1 MRIELSL
8 KPEIS
13 IRQALCI
20 EYPVVIEDIKEYF
33 KDNESGD
40 VRNLKELLRVVPQR
54 QHGRLA
60 YVVGG
65 GWAVEVLTG
74 KARDHG
80 NINVLVV
87 DPNRTSLESNRC
99 LDYLGVH
106 YLENALQRALIKK

>member
-1 MRIELSL
+1 MNLSL
-8 KPEIS
+8 GIGQKLEIKIS
-13 IRQALCI
+13 QCI

-74 KARDHG
+74 KARNHG

-87 DPNRTSLESNRC
+87 DPNRT
-99 LDYLGVH
+99 
-106 YLENALQRALIKK
+106 